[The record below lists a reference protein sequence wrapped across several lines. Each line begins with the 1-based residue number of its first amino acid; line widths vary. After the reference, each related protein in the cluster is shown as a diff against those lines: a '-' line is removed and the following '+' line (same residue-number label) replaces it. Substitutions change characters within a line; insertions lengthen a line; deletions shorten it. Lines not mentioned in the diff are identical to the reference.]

1 MIRQLLSDDSPPAYA
16 GLDAALRRG
25 DFVQAQA
32 EMAEW
37 SKERETDPDSH
48 LALRLAVL
56 AYFRHSWEEAEAH
69 LQVVTADVSERTA
82 VGWLLRAL
90 IAVEQKRKDKAEAAL
105 AAAEHHYEG
114 YPRGLLYC
122 RLVRATLQ
130 LYLGQYKAMAA
141 QLQRVGEHLRGNGDG
156 WARYEHRRLHGL
168 LAHQQDDYATAL
180 RHLNAARRGFRC
192 LGDAYELARCDKA
205 LANTYR
211 RLGEPQAALR
221 HAQQALDYFRGQG
234 LEVAAARCYNTLGSI
249 QLEFDRQDEALA
261 SFGAAADGLSR
272 AGLEL
277 ELAGTLHNIGLLYR
291 FQGQFRPALR
301 TLAQAR
307 SLAAR
312 LGVPDMEA
320 AIAEQEVQ
328 VLRHLGRYDEALRL
342 AQAAADRFLALGAE
356 ARAAVCWLDQA
367 QLLLEEGRRDEAT
380 ALLHRAREVFLA
392 DGDAVRV
399 ALADIGLA
407 QAHWQRGEHHRAI
420 ALLQQALT
428 TLRNRRHVRQ
438 AATAAIW
445 LGHILLTSGDEAG
458 AETAFHLARRLAP
471 SIWHDLSW
479 RASAGLATVARRR
492 GESKQLAALLDETLD
507 QLNRLRGLALSPQAA
522 ARLAA
527 ESLPLYEEAITL
539 ALERSHPETALTY
552 LETQK
557 AGQLIGQWQERF
569 AGSEEGET
577 GQSWA
582 LPPTDSVPDPTHRH
596 LARLEAVRR
605 ALSFALSTGDTA
617 RLARLEETYQ
627 RLVETLAAFDAPY
640 ATLYRPPRLDL
651 AGLRR
656 RLDERHGAGRWG
668 CLIYGW
674 PGSATAPLH
683 RFWLDSQ
690 RLLAAP
696 ISLTR
701 LQRQLVRLA
710 ARSEPSYRHRLL
722 DWTTPDAM
730 PSEWP
735 ILGELLLPSAWRP
748 LPEGLTALY
757 VIPSGPLHM
766 APFAALPYEGEPLGL
781 RYALG
786 QALSL
791 PLLDALLRRHARHP
805 EPGMPLEAMR
815 GLVCQLDAFPAHSAL
830 PPLAATGREA
840 RRLLTRLHPESRL
853 LHGAEATCARLEAWN
868 ESGELAAFALVHFAT
883 HALFHPRHPHLS
895 HLALADRDLTVADIL
910 GWRLQARLV
919 VLAACETAVG
929 HVYPGD
935 EQMGLPHAFLLAGAE
950 TVLATSWPVPDE
962 ATANFLDVFY
972 AALAAGAQTPAQAL
986 WAARRHTA
994 GHSPAYVWGALS
1006 IVGLA

>member
-1 MIRQLLSDDSPPAYA
+1 MIRQLLSDCSPPAYA
-16 GLDAALRRG
+16 GLDRALRRG
-25 DFVQAQA
+25 EFVRAGA
-32 EMAEW
+32 EIAGLGE
-37 SKERETDPDSH
+37 ERDTVPD

-56 AYFRHSWEEAEAH
+56 AYFHHRWDEAEAH
-69 LQVVTADVSERTA
+69 LEVVTADGTELTA
-82 VGWLLRAL
+82 IGWLLRAL
-90 IAVEQKRKDKAEAAL
+90 IAVEQKRKDKAETAL

-114 YPRGLLYC
+114 NPRGLLYC
-122 RLVRATLQ
+122 RLVRATLL
-130 LYLGQYKAMAA
+130 LYLGQYRVMAA
-141 QLQRVGEHLRGNGDG
+141 QLQRVGEHLRCSGDG
-156 WARYEHRRLHGL
+156 WARYQHRRLHGL
-168 LAHQQDDYATAL
+168 LAHQQDEYAVAL
-180 RHLNAARRGFRC
+180 RHLSAARRGFHC

-211 RLGEPQAALR
+211 RLGEAQAALR
-221 HAQQALDYFRGQG
+221 HAQQALAYFHGQG

-249 QLEFDRQDEALA
+249 QLEFDRQAEALT
-261 SFGAAADGLSR
+261 SFGAAAAGLSQ

-291 FQGQFRPALR
+291 LQGQFRTALR

-307 SLAAR
+307 HLAAR
-312 LGVPDMEA
+312 LGIPDMEA

-342 AQAAADRFLALGAE
+342 AQAAADRFLEVGAE

-367 QLLLEEGRRDEAT
+367 QLLLEEGRREEAVV
-380 ALLHRAREVFLA
+380 LLHRARQVFLA
-392 DGDAVRV
+392 DDDAVRG

-407 QAHWQRGEHHRAI
+407 QAHWQHGEHHRAI
-420 ALLQQALT
+420 ALLQQALS

-445 LGHILLTSGDEAG
+445 LGHILLSIGDDAG

-471 SIWHDLSW
+471 PIWHDLSW

-492 GESKQLAALLDETLD
+492 GESRQLAALLDETLD
-507 QLNRLRGLALSPQAA
+507 QINRLRGLALSPQAA

-527 ESLPLYEEAITL
+527 ESQPVYEEAIAL
-539 ALERSHPETALTY
+539 ALERDHPETALAY

-569 AGSEEGET
+569 AESEEIET
-577 GQSWA
+577 GQAWV
-582 LPPTDSVPDPTHRH
+582 LPATDPAPDPSRRH
-596 LARLEAVRR
+596 LTRLEAVRR
-605 ALSFALSTGDTA
+605 ALSFALSTGDTT
-617 RLARLEETYQ
+617 RLARLEEAYQ
-627 RLVETLAAFDAPY
+627 RLVETLAAFNAPY
-640 ATLYRPPRLDL
+640 ASLYRPPRLDL

-696 ISLTR
+696 VSLTR

-710 ARSEPSYRHRLL
+710 SRSEPSYRHRLL
-722 DWTTPDAM
+722 DWTTPRTM
-730 PSEWP
+730 PPEWP
-735 ILGELLLPSAWRP
+735 LLGELLLPPAWRP
-748 LPEGLTALY
+748 LPEGLTTLY
-757 VIPSGPLHM
+757 VIPSGPLH
-766 APFAALPYEGEPLGL
+766 AVPFAALPYEGEALGL

-791 PLLDALLRRHARHP
+791 PLLDALLRRHARHT
-805 EPGMPLEAMR
+805 EPGIRLDAMR
-815 GLVCQLDAFPAHSAL
+815 GLVCQLDAFPAHPAL

-840 RRLLTRLHPESRL
+840 HALLTRLPPESRL
-853 LHGAEATCARLEAWN
+853 VHGAEATYARLQAWN
-868 ESGELAAFALVHFAT
+868 ESGDLAAFTLLHFAT
-883 HALFHPRHPHLS
+883 HALFHPHHPHLS
-895 HLALADRDLTVADIL
+895 HLVLADRALTVADIL

-919 VLAACETAVG
+919 VLAACETAIG
-929 HVYPGD
+929 HVYSGD
-935 EQMGLPHAFLLAGAE
+935 EQVGLPHAFLLAGAE

-962 ATANFLDVFY
+962 ATADFLDDFY
-972 AALAAGAQTPAQAL
+972 AVLATEAQTPAQAL
-986 WAARRHTA
+986 SVVRRHTA
-994 GHSPAYVWGALS
+994 GHSAAYVWGAMG